1 MLGDTVYFHQ
11 FISFG
16 RLYGDTVINALVIA
30 TNVGN
35 YKYVLNPLVYYG
47 IVKEKAGRGA
57 TNQRGRLPRWDD
69 RRAVFDTIK
78 KVMVTV
84 TLFQKKKKQEI
95 QKMRQVG
102 VNSDKFDI

>member
-47 IVKEKAGRGA
+47 IVKEKVGRGA
-57 TNQRGRLPRWDD
+57 TNQRGRLPR
-69 RRAVFDTIK
+69 
-78 KVMVTV
+78 
-84 TLFQKKKKQEI
+84 
-95 QKMRQVG
+95 
-102 VNSDKFDI
+102 